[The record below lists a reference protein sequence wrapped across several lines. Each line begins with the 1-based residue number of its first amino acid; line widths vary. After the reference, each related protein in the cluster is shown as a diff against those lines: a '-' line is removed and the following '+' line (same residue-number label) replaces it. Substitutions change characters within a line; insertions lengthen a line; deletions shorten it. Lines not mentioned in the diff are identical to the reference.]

1 MTRTVGFVCCAFLL
15 ASPPMLAS
23 TGQKPAPESTPV
35 TRTAT
40 IEFIDKA
47 NRTVTLKGPAGNSVE
62 IKAPEQMEGFN
73 SLRVGDQVTATYF
86 AAIAVNLRKPGD
98 PAPAAAPTTTTQ
110 RKDRTPIRDQE
121 AADVHGNRG
130 SHRREGAICHRERAT
145 GTCRPARGARRDA
158 AAERQNRGHSRC
170 DLLRV
175 AADQSGTSAQ
185 LALGGEDLCEL
196 FAVLLSVCRSC

>member
-23 TGQKPAPESTPV
+23 TGQKPAPGSTPV

-98 PAPAAAPTTTTQ
+98 PRPL
-110 RKDRTPIRDQE
+110 
-121 AADVHGNRG
+121 
-130 SHRREGAICHRERAT
+130 RRRRRRRNGKTARRIQTRRQQTFT
-145 GTCRPARGARRDA
+145 GTVEAIDAKAPSVTVKGPQGRVVPLAVRDA
-158 AAERQNRGHSRC
+158 TQLQNVKVGDTVDVTYYES
-170 DLLRV
+170 LLIKV
-175 AADQSGTSAQ
+175 A
-185 LALGGEDLCEL
+185 
-196 FAVLLSVCRSC
+196 RPPN